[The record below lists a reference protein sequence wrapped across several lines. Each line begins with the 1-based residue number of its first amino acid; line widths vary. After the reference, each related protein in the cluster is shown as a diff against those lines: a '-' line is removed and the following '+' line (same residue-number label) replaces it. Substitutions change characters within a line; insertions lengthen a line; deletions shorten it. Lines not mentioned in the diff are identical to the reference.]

1 MTRSLHQLLSLATAI
16 FLLCTSVDAADKL
29 RLLVIDGQNNHN
41 WRVMTPPMK
50 AKLESTGR
58 FTVEVATTPGGGG
71 KKEDWD
77 KFRPDFTKFDVV
89 LSNYNGQP
97 WPASVNKGL
106 EDFVKGGGGLV
117 IIHAANNSFGG
128 WKEYNK
134 MIALGWRN
142 NKYGDR
148 LTVDDSGKTVIT
160 PAGKGPGAG
169 HGRQHPFEIIV
180 RDTKHPVMKGMPTKW
195 MHAKDELYHGQRGPA
210 KLHLLATAWSD
221 KKTGGTGAH
230 EPMIWTVPYG
240 KGRVF
245 TTVMGHVTPTDSIR
259 CVGFQTVMCRGSEWA
274 ATGKV
279 TIPIPADFPTDKVKL
294 AP

>member
-1 MTRSLHQLLSLATAI
+1 MTRSLHQLLSLAIAI
-16 FLLCTSVDAADKL
+16 FLLCTSADAADKL

-71 KKEDWD
+71 KKEDWE

-169 HGRQHPFEIIV
+169 HGRQHPFEIVV

>member
-1 MTRSLHQLLSLATAI
+1 MPLRAFYCVPRWTRLTSFVEGAT
-16 FLLCTSVDAADKL
+16 S
-29 RLLVIDGQNNHN
+29 
-41 WRVMTPPMK
+41 
-50 AKLESTGR
+50 
-58 FTVEVATTPGGGG
+58 PGGGG

-77 KFRPDFTKFDVV
+77 KCRPDITKFDVV

-195 MHAKDELYHGQRGPA
+195 MHARDELYHGQRGPA

-279 TIPIPADFPTDKVKL
+279 TIPIPAEFPTDKVKL